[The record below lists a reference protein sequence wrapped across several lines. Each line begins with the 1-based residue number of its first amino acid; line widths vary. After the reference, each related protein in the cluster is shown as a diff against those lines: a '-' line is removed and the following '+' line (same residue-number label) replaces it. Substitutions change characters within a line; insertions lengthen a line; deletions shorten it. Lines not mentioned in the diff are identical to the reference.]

1 MPLQNWHN
9 GKTANFF
16 AIHAKKVR
24 DFMNISLLHSI
35 PLLKWVGLER
45 MMLAS
50 LAYFMNYLFSIFII
64 IQRVAF
70 FMTADTFFNCLQQK
84 WFLTKKEQ
92 GIRSIETTM
101 RFQIIAPWETDH
113 DASLMINIFFARA
126 TISL

>member
-84 WFLTKKEQ
+84 YSDMLNIKALV
-92 GIRSIETTM
+92 GI
-101 RFQIIAPWETDH
+101 
-113 DASLMINIFFARA
+113 
-126 TISL
+126 